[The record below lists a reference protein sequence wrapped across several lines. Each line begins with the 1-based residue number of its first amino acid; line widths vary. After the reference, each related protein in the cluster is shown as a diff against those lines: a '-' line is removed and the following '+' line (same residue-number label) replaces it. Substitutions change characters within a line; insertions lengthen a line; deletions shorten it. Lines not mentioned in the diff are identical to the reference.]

1 MKAATR
7 FLMILVACVGFLCRS
22 AYGQVN
28 VLMNHNDAARTGANV
43 NETLLTTSNV
53 NSGQFG
59 LLFTQPVDG
68 FIVGQPLY
76 LQGVSIP
83 GKGTRNVVYVATM
96 NDSVYAFDAD
106 SDSPST
112 PNPLWIAQFAD
123 PDSGI
128 TAVPI
133 ADQACGTSTHF
144 TQIGILGTPVIDAST
159 GTLYVVAKTFEN
171 GIFVH
176 RLHALDVTTGHEKF
190 GGPVQMA
197 ASVTN
202 SSGKVVSFSDYRQMD
217 RSGLLL
223 LNGTVYVPFD
233 SLGCN
238 GGGEHGWLMA
248 YDASSLQQVGVFNTT
263 PNIGCCGTI
272 WEASG
277 AAADPD
283 GNVYVQTG
291 DSTFDANTGGGDYGD
306 SLIKLT
312 LNQGGFVVD
321 DYFTP
326 FDQAYLKANDLD
338 LGSSGVVILPDQAGP
353 FPHLMVGGGK
363 EGTVYLVNRDNL
375 GKYCNGCP
383 SDSQIV
389 QSIPNFGPLNST
401 PAYWNNNVYIAGGN
415 GASVFSI
422 QSGLLNLENS
432 TAKFGGMSSPMISAG
447 GTSNG
452 IMWVMN
458 FNVLYAFDANNL
470 ANKLYFS
477 TQAGAR
483 DAIGATAH
491 FAMPMIANGR
501 VYVGT
506 TTELAVFGLFPEIQI
521 TSGNNQSGIAKTT
534 LPVPLQVQAF
544 DPYSGNPF
552 VGITI
557 AFSDGGKGGTFGN
570 PTAITDGNGYAS
582 TTYTL
587 PQRAL
592 PYTITAASIGMAS
605 GLFTET
611 SLASNPVR
619 VASVSGN
626 QQTAPV
632 SSPLPAPLVVLVL
645 DAYGNAVPGVAVN
658 FTDGGEGGSFSSS
671 TATTNSSGKASVT
684 YTTPANPETLTITAS
699 VIGIKIPVKFSETV
713 KP

>member
-1 MKAATR
+1 
-7 FLMILVACVGFLCRS
+7 
-22 AYGQVN
+22 
-28 VLMNHNDAARTGANV
+28 
-43 NETLLTTSNV
+43 
-53 NSGQFG
+53 
-59 LLFTQPVDG
+59 
-68 FIVGQPLY
+68 
-76 LQGVSIP
+76 
-83 GKGTRNVVYVATM
+83 
-96 NDSVYAFDAD
+96 
-106 SDSPST
+106 
-112 PNPLWIAQFAD
+112 
-123 PDSGI
+123 
-128 TAVPI
+128 
-133 ADQACGTSTHF
+133 
-144 TQIGILGTPVIDAST
+144 
-159 GTLYVVAKTFEN
+159 
-171 GIFVH
+171 
-176 RLHALDVTTGHEKF
+176 
-190 GGPVQMA
+190 
-197 ASVTN
+197 
-202 SSGKVVSFSDYRQMD
+202 
-217 RSGLLL
+217 
-223 LNGTVYVPFD
+223 
-233 SLGCN
+233 
-238 GGGEHGWLMA
+238 
-248 YDASSLQQVGVFNTT
+248 
-263 PNIGCCGTI
+263 
-272 WEASG
+272 
-277 AAADPD
+277 
-283 GNVYVQTG
+283 
-291 DSTFDANTGGGDYGD
+291 
-306 SLIKLT
+306 
-312 LNQGGFVVD
+312 VD

-557 AFSDGGKGGTFGN
+557 AFSDGGKGGTFGFLFH
-570 PTAITDGNGYAS
+570 AADGIRDAS

-587 PQRAL
+587 PQR
-592 PYTITAASIGMAS
+592 
-605 GLFTET
+605 
-611 SLASNPVR
+611 
-619 VASVSGN
+619 
-626 QQTAPV
+626 
-632 SSPLPAPLVVLVL
+632 
-645 DAYGNAVPGVAVN
+645 
-658 FTDGGEGGSFSSS
+658 
-671 TATTNSSGKASVT
+671 
-684 YTTPANPETLTITAS
+684 
-699 VIGIKIPVKFSETV
+699 
-713 KP
+713 